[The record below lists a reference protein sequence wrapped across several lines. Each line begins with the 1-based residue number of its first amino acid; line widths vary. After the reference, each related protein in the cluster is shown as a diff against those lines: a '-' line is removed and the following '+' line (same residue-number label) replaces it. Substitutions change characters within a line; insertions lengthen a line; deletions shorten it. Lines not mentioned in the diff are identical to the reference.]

1 MKNKI
6 AAICDSNFMLIN
18 ILKLLD
24 RYEIRYHQHE
34 NPEEK
39 QHLSFHVIDKDNGKQ
54 ISKIICFI
62 LNKNELTIHS
72 FFPNLYLEKD
82 SKGLSA
88 ALTYLLLAFYGANC
102 KEQPITKVLFQ
113 AEKAVAENFWLKLRG
128 LDLVKTGPSESNPL
142 YDDYVGSFPVKELEK
157 LHFLAQE
164 SILILSLLFKHVQ
177 QRLGIDVRNK

>member
-34 NPEEK
+34 NPEE
-39 QHLSFHVIDKDNGKQ
+39 QHLSFHVIDKNTGKE
-54 ISKIICFI
+54 ISKVICFI

-88 ALTYLLLAFYGANC
+88 ALAYLLLAYYDSNC
-102 KEQPITKVLFQ
+102 KQQPITKVLLS
-113 AEKAVAENFWLKLRG
+113 AEKPVAENFWLKLRG
-128 LDLVKTGPSESNPL
+128 LNLVAVGPSESNPI
-142 YDDYVGSFPVKELEK
+142 YDKYIGEFPETELNNIN
-157 LHFLAQE
+157 FLATE
-164 SILILSLLFKHVQ
+164 SILRLSMLYKHVQ
-177 QRLGIDVRNK
+177 QRIGVSLRN